1 MIRRREVRRMAAILC
16 MITGMTAVPAYAA
29 ALETF
34 GAVPGWNQISGKW
47 YYLMENG
54 AWSTDF
60 IEDENTCYT
69 FTKDGTLSYAR
80 KTPNTQGGAYP
91 VYVLDQK
98 EQELFDDMNDEKSDL
113 FFDTYPE
120 AEDDYDNGDAP
131 HLSSTWISAIS
142 QRQDFLPLWKRDIP
156 RAKIRSREREP

>member
-29 ALETF
+29 ALEPF

-98 EQELFDDMNDEKSDL
+98 EQELFDDMNDEKSDPV
-113 FFDTYPE
+113 F
-120 AEDDYDNGDAP
+120 
-131 HLSSTWISAIS
+131 
-142 QRQDFLPLWKRDIP
+142 
-156 RAKIRSREREP
+156 